1 MYNKKITPYDNKDI
15 IIWGGSLMMCDI
27 RFQAN
32 RQICSNNMKFLSLN
46 IFCYIEVQ
54 MNLNITILNSSM
66 FNSSQIKYV
75 TSNASTI
82 KVTTFKLN
90 H

>member
-1 MYNKKITPYDNKDI
+1 MEYNKK
-15 IIWGGSLMMCDI
+15 
-27 RFQAN
+27 
-32 RQICSNNMKFLSLN
+32 
-46 IFCYIEVQ
+46 V
-54 MNLNITILNSSM
+54 
-66 FNSSQIKYV
+66 NSSQIKYV

>member
-1 MYNKKITPYDNKDI
+1 
-15 IIWGGSLMMCDI
+15 
-27 RFQAN
+27 
-32 RQICSNNMKFLSLN
+32 
-46 IFCYIEVQ
+46 